1 MVCGRC
7 DRTGFVL
14 LRTVDEFLL
23 PDRGKDDIAVDA
35 LSGRRHEPPDGACEP
50 VYLYAER

>member
-1 MVCGRC
+1 MRGRRDRPVCVSLC
-7 DRTGFVL
+7 A
-14 LRTVDEFLL
+14 VDELLL

-35 LSGRRHEPPDGACEP
+35 LSGRRHEQPDGACEP